1 STLSELDD
9 FAAACLGG
17 NESRVR
23 SLLATRPDLID
34 QLGIHRA
41 QLLQLAAEGDK
52 RDAIRLMVKLG
63 FDVNEVSRTA
73 ALHNAAMCGHL
84 EMVKLLIELGANPL
98 IRDTEFNAY
107 PRGWAEFNGKM
118 EVVEYLKRF
127 EG

>member
-1 STLSELDD
+1 
-9 FAAACLGG
+9 
-17 NESRVR
+17 
-23 SLLATRPDLID
+23 
-34 QLGIHRA
+34 
-41 QLLQLAAEGDK
+41 
-52 RDAIRLMVKLG
+52 MVELG

-73 ALHNAAMCGHL
+73 ALHNAAMCGQL

-98 IRDTEFNAY
+98 IGDTEFNAY